1 MHEPMTAQERLEKFK
16 KWLRWAW
23 WEVLLVVFAILIVHW
38 FLISLDIVSMTVMQN
53 GEVLGVVHGSDGEGP
68 LSFIS
73 REECCVVSFAYEPG
87 DGDAGYAV
95 LGTFTRSRMCGLVF
109 TVR

>member
-1 MHEPMTAQERLEKFK
+1 MRVHLGIRRNSTGQS
-16 KWLRWAW
+16 
-23 WEVLLVVFAILIVHW
+23 VLYTMSVRVDGNGEL
-38 FLISLDIVSMTVMQN
+38 SVMQN
-53 GEVLGVVHGSDGEGP
+53 GEVLGVVHGSDGEVP

-95 LGTFTRSRMCGLVF
+95 LGAFTRSRMCGLVF